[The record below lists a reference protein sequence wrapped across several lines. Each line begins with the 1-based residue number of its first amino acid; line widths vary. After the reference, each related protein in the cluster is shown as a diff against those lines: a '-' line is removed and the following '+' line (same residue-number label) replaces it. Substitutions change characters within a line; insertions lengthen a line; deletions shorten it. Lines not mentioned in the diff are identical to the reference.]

1 MQGKQSN
8 INNDVRVFYKQLVS
22 AGTKA
27 FSLFCVQNKLL
38 QRRYSSGRE
47 ARQTPLHR
55 RGGIEMETPRRRGK
69 HLSAMTKTACH
80 LSDTWTVPVPAGNV
94 TLYPGSL
101 LHSLSSCQCCRFIVT
116 LYQIV
121 INMESLVV
129 QHEMCSAT

>member
-1 MQGKQSN
+1 MLEYF
-8 INNDVRVFYKQLVS
+8 INNLCLQGHKRSLYSVFKTSFCRGDTVQ
-22 AGTKA
+22 AGKH
-27 FSLFCVQNKLL
+27 
-38 QRRYSSGRE
+38 GRL
-47 ARQTPLHR
+47 LHR
-55 RGGIEMETPRRRGK
+55 RGGIEMETRGRRGK

-80 LSDTWTVPVPAGNV
+80 LSDTWTVAVPAGNV